1 MCIMHLLQ
9 SNNAVVYGTFVCGC
23 DICILACVAIAF
35 FFVID
40 TVVKLRFTYLS
51 DTWGGFGDVFILCIF
66 CFRLLLSA
74 YILMEIINDLL
85 IKYFLFMQSYKN
97 YSIVKF

>member
-35 FFVID
+35 SVID
-40 TVVKLRFTYLS
+40 TVVKFRFTYLS
-51 DTWGGFGDVFILCIF
+51 DT
-66 CFRLLLSA
+66 
-74 YILMEIINDLL
+74 
-85 IKYFLFMQSYKN
+85 
-97 YSIVKF
+97 